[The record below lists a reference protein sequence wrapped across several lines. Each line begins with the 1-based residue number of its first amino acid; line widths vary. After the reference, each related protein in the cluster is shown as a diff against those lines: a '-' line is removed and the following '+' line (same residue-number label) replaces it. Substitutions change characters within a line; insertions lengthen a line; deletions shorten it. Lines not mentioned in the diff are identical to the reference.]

1 MTATGIIRRMDDLG
15 RVVIP
20 REIRRK
26 LGLKEGDELEIFIDH
41 GGVCFVPY
49 HRDLSEELEALR
61 IKVINDYKLTERDL
75 CMIGVINDLFNQISD
90 LMEE

>member
-20 REIRRK
+20 REVRRK

-49 HRDLSEELEALR
+49 HRDLSDELEALR
-61 IKVINDYKLTERDL
+61 IKIINDYKLTKRD
-75 CMIGVINDLFNQISD
+75 GVINDLFNQISD